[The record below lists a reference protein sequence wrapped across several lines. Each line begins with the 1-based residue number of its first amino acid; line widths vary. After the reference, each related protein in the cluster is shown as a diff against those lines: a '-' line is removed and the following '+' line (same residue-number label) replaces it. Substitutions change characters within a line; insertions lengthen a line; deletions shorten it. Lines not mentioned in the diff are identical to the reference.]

1 MFKIFISHPLSGDF
15 KGNRAKVDKICKEV
29 LAEGYLPISPLH
41 LFNFIDEENNL
52 LRANILQV
60 CLDLIDIADEVWI
73 YGDSQGCRIEESY
86 ARFRKKRVIRQ
97 YEKS

>member
-15 KGNRAKVDKICKEV
+15 KGNRAKADKICKEV

-60 CLDLIDIADEVWI
+60 CLDLIDIADEVWV
-73 YGDSQGCRIEESY
+73 YGESKGCRVEEEY
-86 ARFRKKRVIRQ
+86 ARFRRKRVIKK